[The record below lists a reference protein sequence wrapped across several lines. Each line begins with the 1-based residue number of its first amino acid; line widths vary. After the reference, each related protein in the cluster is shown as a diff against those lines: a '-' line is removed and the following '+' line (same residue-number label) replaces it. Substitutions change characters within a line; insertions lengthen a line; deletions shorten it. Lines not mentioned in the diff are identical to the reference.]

1 MARLRWTAEAE
12 LSLRDIHN
20 HIAQNRPATARRTV
34 ESILN
39 RVESLR
45 QAPELGQPW
54 PEPRVGASGGHH
66 PRRQGIRRLTYGQ
79 FQIAYLFDDPEEVV
93 VLGVFHGLIFL
104 PLK

>member
-1 MARLRWTAEAE
+1 MAALKWTAEAE
-12 LSLRDIHN
+12 QSLRDVHN

-45 QAPELGQPW
+45 EAPASGQPW
-54 PEPRVGASGGHH
+54 PHRHKGV
-66 PRRQGIRRLTYGQ
+66 RRLTYGQ
-79 FQIAYLFDDPEEVV
+79 FQIAYLFDDPSEVV

>member
-1 MARLRWTAEAE
+1 MAALRWTAEAE
-12 LSLRDIHN
+12 LSLRDVHN
-20 HIAQNRPATARRTV
+20 HIAQNRPTTARRTV

-54 PEPRVGASGGHH
+54 RHQ
-66 PRRQGIRRLTYGQ
+66 RCQGIRRLTYGQ
-79 FQIAYLFDDPEEVV
+79 FQVAYLFDDPGEVV
-93 VLGVFHGLIFL
+93 ILGVFHGLIFL

>member
-1 MARLRWTAEAE
+1 MAKLRWTAEAE
-12 LSLRDIHN
+12 HSLRDVHR
-20 HIAQNRPATARRTV
+20 HIAQDRPTTARRTI

-45 QAPELGQPW
+45 EAPTLGQPW
-54 PEPRVGASGGHH
+54 RHQSRHGV
-66 PRRQGIRRLTYGQ
+66 RRLTYGQ
-79 FQIAYLFDDPEEVV
+79 FQIAYLFNDSREVV

>member
-1 MARLRWTAEAE
+1 MAKLRWTPEAE
-12 LSLRDIHN
+12 HSLREIYN
-20 HIAQNRPATARRTV
+20 HIAQNRPTTARRTV

-45 QAPELGQPW
+45 EAPELGQSW
-54 PEPRVGASGGHH
+54 RH
-66 PRRQGIRRLTYGQ
+66 RRRRGVRRLTYGQ
-79 FQIAYLFDDPEEVV
+79 FHVAYLFDEPGDVV